1 MDIQTIDQQYNRLR
15 QEAQKVV
22 AHGIQVLA
30 PRLKN
35 RKRIRR
41 D

>member
-1 MDIQTIDQQYNRLR
+1 MDIQTIDQQYNRLQ
-15 QEAQKVV
+15 QEAQKV

-30 PRLKN
+30 PMLKN